1 MSDDELTQLRATID
15 QLQAQLAVAVEG
27 LKGVKDRYI
36 QALSENE
43 SATGALVVDLAAFAH
58 NALKRI
64 EGEKCER

>member
-1 MSDDELTQLRATID
+1 VEESAQHRAAID
-15 QLQAQLAVAVEG
+15 QLRAQLAVAVSA

-43 SATGALVVDLAAFAH
+43 SATGELVVDLAAFAH

-64 EGEKCER
+64 EGEIKP